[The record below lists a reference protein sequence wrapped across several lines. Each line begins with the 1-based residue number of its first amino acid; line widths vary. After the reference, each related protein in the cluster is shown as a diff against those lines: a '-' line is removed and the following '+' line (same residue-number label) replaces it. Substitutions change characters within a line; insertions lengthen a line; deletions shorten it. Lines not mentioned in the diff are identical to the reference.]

1 MSDDEPTPLGGS
13 APVPPPGTTAD
24 RFEVADGDLVRCG
37 LAPYFFRVR
46 RDGGGAMRLEPVG
59 AAAAAAL
66 AAAAAGG
73 ALADE
78 HQAQAEAA
86 HQPGEP
92 DDGDQGSG
100 HGSLPALPRARVFPG
115 REIAPPGPGCKGLG
129 GAGEAGGGKRCE
141 SGGGAAYRTVPR
153 PQ

>member
-1 MSDDEPTPLGGS
+1 LITL
-13 APVPPPGTTAD
+13 AAIPPSRATAG

-37 LAPYFFRVR
+37 LAPYLFRVR

-59 AAAAAAL
+59 AEEVAAL
-66 AAAAAGG
+66 AAAG

-86 HQPGEP
+86 HEPGEP

-100 HGSLPALPRARVFPG
+100 HGSLPSGPAEGAHVSWPEDRSAPAGLPMRA
-115 REIAPPGPGCKGLG
+115 
-129 GAGEAGGGKRCE
+129 
-141 SGGGAAYRTVPR
+141 
-153 PQ
+153 

>member
-1 MSDDEPTPLGGS
+1 MIAL
-13 APVPPPGTTAD
+13 AAIPPSKATAG

-46 RDGGGAMRLEPVG
+46 RAGGGAMRLEPVG
-59 AAAAAAL
+59 AAEAAAL
-66 AAAAAGG
+66 AAAG

-86 HQPGEP
+86 HEPGEP

-100 HGSLPALPRARVFPG
+100 HGSLPSGPAEGTRVSWPEDRSAPAGVQGPRRRWG
-115 REIAPPGPGCKGLG
+115 RWRG
-129 GAGEAGGGKRCE
+129 
-141 SGGGAAYRTVPR
+141 
-153 PQ
+153 

>member
-1 MSDDEPTPLGGS
+1 MIAL
-13 APVPPPGTTAD
+13 AAIPPSRATAG

-59 AAAAAAL
+59 AAEAAAL
-66 AAAAAGG
+66 AAAG

-86 HQPGEP
+86 HEPGKP
-92 DDGDQGSG
+92 HDGDQGSG
-100 HGSLPALPRARVFPG
+100 HGSLPSGPVMGARAF
-115 REIAPPGPGCKGLG
+115 
-129 GAGEAGGGKRCE
+129 
-141 SGGGAAYRTVPR
+141 
-153 PQ
+153 